1 MTKLERLQLIN
12 QFKILNLLQPNAG
25 YEEKILILE
34 GGFINHYDELTTLIQ
49 DEISDDVSQFV
60 ISVLNMYRDLHFTS
74 AKINDEDLIE
84 LVKFEG
90 FDGTTEFD
98 YWSYADFLLLKLNR
112 FQELKRENQFA
123 DIDSHYPVIDQYER
137 QLEIYRSFKATN
149 VTLSKEQI
157 LEIMKV

>member
-25 YEEKILILE
+25 YEEKTLILE

-60 ISVLNMYRDLHFTS
+60 INVLNMYRDLHFTS
-74 AKINDEDLIE
+74 AKINDEKLTE

-98 YWSYADFLLLKLNR
+98 YWSYADFLLLKINR
-112 FQELKRENQFA
+112 FQELKKENKFA
-123 DIDSHYPVIDQYER
+123 DIDSHYPTIDKYER

-157 LEIMKV
+157 LEIMEV

>member
-1 MTKLERLQLIN
+1 MTKIERLQLIN
-12 QFKILNLLQPNAG
+12 QFKILNLLQPNTG

-60 ISVLNMYRDLHFTS
+60 INVLNMYRDLHFTS
-74 AKINDEDLIE
+74 AKINDEKLIE

-90 FDGTTEFD
+90 FDGESEFD
-98 YWSYADFLLLKLNR
+98 YWSYADFFLLKLNR
-112 FQELKRENQFA
+112 FQELTRENQFA
-123 DIDSHYPVIDQYER
+123 DIDSHYPLIDRYER
-137 QLEIYRSFKATN
+137 QLEIYSSFKATN

-157 LEIMKV
+157 LEIMEV